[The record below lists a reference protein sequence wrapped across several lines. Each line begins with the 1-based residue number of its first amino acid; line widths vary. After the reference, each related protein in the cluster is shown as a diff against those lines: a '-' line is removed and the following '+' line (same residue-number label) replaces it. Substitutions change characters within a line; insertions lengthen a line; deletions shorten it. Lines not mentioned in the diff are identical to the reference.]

1 MPDEVKQP
9 LRKRIEELKG
19 AVWINGK
26 IVKITPKQDGGQRW
40 RVHAGLTYNYIIN
53 VPEDVIRGRTASVED
68 VVRVFASPGRTR
80 NHPYTAVD
88 FEVKIVRD

>member
-1 MPDEVKQP
+1 
-9 LRKRIEELKG
+9 
-19 AVWINGK
+19 
-26 IVKITPKQDGGQRW
+26 
-40 RVHAGLTYNYIIN
+40 